1 MSNNQQITVFHD
13 LVGRTIV
20 GVLKAKTN
28 GNLEVENPVILNVVP
43 GEGGKMTVQL
53 FPLFF
58 REFLADKSEKVSFTF
73 NEGNYTE
80 TNISALD
87 YRLVAQYNQ
96 MFSTEASLAT
106 AEDSGSKPESDTV
119 VNLFEE

>member
-1 MSNNQQITVFHD
+1 MSNNQQIVVFHD
-13 LVGRTIV
+13 LVGRTVV
-20 GVLKAKTN
+20 GTFKSKTN
-28 GNLEVENPVILNVVP
+28 GDLEVENPVILNVVP

-73 NEGNYTE
+73 KEGNYTE
-80 TNISALD
+80 TSITSLD

-96 MFSTEASLAT
+96 MFSAEASLT
-106 AEDSGSKPESDTV
+106 QAEDSGSKPESETV